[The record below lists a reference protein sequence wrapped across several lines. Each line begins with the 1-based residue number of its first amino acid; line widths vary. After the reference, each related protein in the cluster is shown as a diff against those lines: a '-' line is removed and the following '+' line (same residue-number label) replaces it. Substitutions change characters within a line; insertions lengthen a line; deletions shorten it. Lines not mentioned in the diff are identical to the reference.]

1 MRSEKIRIAL
11 ITKNQIYAG
20 GASSYESSIIK
31 CLRSNASKHVE
42 FEIFQP
48 LGSAPHEN
56 FGLSYE
62 YKNTYVSELASFLR
76 STRIGRGIAKLGY
89 PFKGSLERA
98 LIKHKIDIAYFL
110 SPNPQSLGLIDI
122 PMINTI
128 WDLGHRDLPGYQEMS
143 SRTRFAKREIYYSRV
158 LPNSFLVV
166 TDSKK
171 TSVRINQIYGV
182 LSEATID
189 AGLFPAI
196 QDSPTDIARSDLISN
211 KEYLIY
217 PAQFWS
223 HKNHE
228 LLVDLMLQIKE
239 EFPDVNLYLT
249 GSDKGEMSRIR
260 ELVRTAKLE
269 ERIRILGFIESD
281 FLTKLIKDA
290 RALVFPSR
298 LGPTNLPPLEALMLG
313 TPVVV
318 TNTNSTLIHNPKHGI
333 WVVEDDSVPQFTDAV
348 LDILRN
354 PIRIHPLNFDKQ
366 NNDAATEILQ
376 IISAK
381 FHQPID

>member
-1 MRSEKIRIAL
+1 MCSKKIRIAL
-11 ITKNQIYAG
+11 IAKNQLHAG

-31 CLRSNASKHVE
+31 YLRSNASKQIE

-48 LGSAPHEN
+48 LGSVPHEN
-56 FGLSYE
+56 FGLSCE
-62 YKNTYVSELASFLR
+62 YKNTFVSELASFLR
-76 STRIGRGIAKLGY
+76 STRIGSALASLNDV
-89 PFKGSLERA
+89 FTGSLERA
-98 LIKHKIDIAYFL
+98 LIEHKIDIAYFL
-110 SPNPQSLGLIDI
+110 SPNPQSLGLIDV
-122 PMINTI
+122 PMINTV
-128 WDLGHRDLPGYQEMS
+128 WDLGHRDLPDYKEMAS
-143 SRTRFAKREIYYSRV
+143 LTRFAKREFYYSRV

-171 TSVRINQIYGV
+171 TSARINEIYGV
-182 LSEATID
+182 LPDVTID

-196 QDSPTDIARSDLISN
+196 QDSPADIEKLDQLF
-211 KEYLIY
+211 KEDYLIY

-228 LLVDLMLQIKE
+228 LLVDLMIQIKK
-239 EFPDVNLYLT
+239 EFSDVKLYLT

-260 ELVRTAKLE
+260 ELIHMSNLE
-269 ERIRILGFIESD
+269 DCIRIFGFVDSD
-281 FLTKLIKDA
+281 FLAKLIKEA

-318 TNTNSTLIHNPKHGI
+318 TKTNSTLIHNPNDGI
-333 WVVEDDSVPQFTDAV
+333 WVVEDDSVPQFTEAV

-354 PIRIHPLNFDKQ
+354 PMKMHPVSFDKQ
-366 NNDAATEILQ
+366 NAKAATEILQ
-376 IISAK
+376 TIFAK
-381 FHQPID
+381 FLQQIE

>member
-11 ITKNQIYAG
+11 ISKNQLYAG

-31 CLRSNASKHVE
+31 CLRSNASKHIE

-48 LGSAPHEN
+48 LGSVHHEN
-56 FGLSYE
+56 FGLSYA
-62 YKNTYVSELASFLR
+62 YKNTFVSELASFFR
-76 STRIGRGIAKLGY
+76 STRIGREIASLNDLFIGN
-89 PFKGSLERA
+89 LERT
-98 LIKHKIDIAYFL
+98 LIEHKIDIAYFL
-110 SPNPQSLGLIDI
+110 SPNPHSLGLVTI
-122 PMINTI
+122 PMINTV
-128 WDLGHRDLPGYQEMS
+128 WDLGHRDLPEYKEMG
-143 SRTRFAKREIYYSRV
+143 SRTQFAKREFYYSRV

-171 TSVRINQIYGV
+171 TSARISHIYGV
-182 LSEATID
+182 SSDATVD

-196 QDSPTDIARSDLISN
+196 QDYPSDIEKSN
-211 KEYLIY
+211 LLSNEDYLIY

-228 LLVDLMLQIKE
+228 LLVDLMLQIKG

-260 ELVRTAKLE
+260 ELVRAAKLE
-269 ERIRILGFIESD
+269 DCIRILGFVESD
-281 FLTKLIKDA
+281 FLAELIKGA

-318 TNTNSTLIHNPKHGI
+318 TNANSTLIHNPKHGV
-333 WVVEDDSVPQFTDAV
+333 WVVEDDSVSCFAEAV

-354 PIRIHPLNFDKQ
+354 PIRIHPASFDKQ
-366 NNDAATEILQ
+366 NKEAATEILE

-381 FHQPID
+381 FHTPID

>member
-1 MRSEKIRIAL
+1 MRLEKIRIAL
-11 ITKNQIYAG
+11 IAKNQIYAG
-20 GASSYESSIIK
+20 GASAYESSIIK
-31 CLRSNASKHVE
+31 CLRSNASKHIE

-48 LGSAPHEN
+48 LGSDPHED
-56 FGLSYE
+56 FGLSYK
-62 YKNTYVSELASFLR
+62 YKNSFVSKLASFFR
-76 STRIGRGIAKLGY
+76 STRIGRGTASFSDL
-89 PFKGSLERA
+89 FKGRLERT
-98 LIKHKIDIAYFL
+98 LIEHKIDIAYFL
-110 SPNPQSLGLIDI
+110 SPNPQSLGLIEI
-122 PMINTI
+122 PMINTV
-128 WDLGHRDLPGYQEMS
+128 WDLGHRDLPEYKEMA
-143 SRTRFAKREIYYSRV
+143 SRTRFAKREFYYSRV

-171 TSVRINQIYGV
+171 TSDRINNVYGV
-182 LSEATID
+182 LSDLTID

-196 QDSPTDIARSDLISN
+196 QDSPIDIEKSDIFS
-211 KEYLIY
+211 KEDYLIY

-249 GSDKGEMSRIR
+249 GSDKGEMSRIC

-269 ERIRILGFIESD
+269 ECIRILGFVESD
-281 FLTKLIKDA
+281 FLTKLIKGA

-318 TNTNSTLIHNPKHGI
+318 TKTNSTLIHNPKHGV
-333 WVVEDDSVPQFTDAV
+333 WVVEDNSVSHFTDAV
-348 LDILRN
+348 LEILRN
-354 PIRIHPLNFDKQ
+354 PIRIHPVSFDKQ
-366 NNDAATEILQ
+366 NNEAATEILQ
-376 IISAK
+376 MISAK
-381 FHQPID
+381 FNQPID